1 MLCITSTH
9 MPLGRASHV
18 YKSNIDGLGDKDTSL
33 NCVGGR
39 GGLCSKHFQAFS
51 DFKQIFNF
59 EKTKQVKGF
68 LYTQREGELSKFL
81 LKVLRV
87 YGLQL
92 GSF

>member
-9 MPLGRASHV
+9 MPLGRASRV
-18 YKSNIDGLGDKDTSL
+18 DKSSIDGLGGKDTSL
-33 NCVGGR
+33 NCVERR

-59 EKTKQVKGF
+59 EKTNQVKGF
-68 LYTQREGELSKFL
+68 SYTQREGELSKFL

-92 GSF
+92 ESF